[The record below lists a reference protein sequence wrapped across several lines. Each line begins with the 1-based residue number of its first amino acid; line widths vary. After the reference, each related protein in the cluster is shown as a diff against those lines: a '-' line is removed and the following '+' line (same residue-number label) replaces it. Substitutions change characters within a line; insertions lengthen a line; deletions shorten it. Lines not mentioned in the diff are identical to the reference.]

1 MVYTVRVIEN
11 AACKRGMRDLRDRA
25 AVARIDARLRNVS
38 PGNFSDSKELKHAST
53 SF

>member
-1 MVYTVRVIEN
+1 VVYTLRVIES

-25 AVARIDARLRNVS
+25 AAARIDARLQNTS

-53 SF
+53 GF